1 MAKKK
6 HYPSPDR
13 SVSYELSQILQNQ
26 KVRNRK
32 TPQTLKEQKEQKEK
46 APQMEKQTA
55 KNLELTLYF

>member
-26 KVRNRK
+26 KVRSRK
-32 TPQTLKEQKEQKEK
+32 IRNHKKNKKNKKNKKKRGTNGK
-46 APQMEKQTA
+46 ADNNK
-55 KNLELTLYF
+55 KS